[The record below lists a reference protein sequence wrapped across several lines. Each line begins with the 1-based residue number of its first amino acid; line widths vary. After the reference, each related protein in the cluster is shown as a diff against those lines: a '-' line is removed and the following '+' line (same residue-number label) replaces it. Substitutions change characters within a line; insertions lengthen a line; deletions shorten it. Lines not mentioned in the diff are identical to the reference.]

1 MSKNKKRKPRPQ
13 PPHWY
18 WLDSDNCWQCKN
30 RNGCGG
36 CKFLKGVVYA
46 QSRRR
51 DKNERRRGSEDY

>member
-1 MSKNKKRKPRPQ
+1 MSKHKKRKARPQ

-18 WLDSDNCWQCKN
+18 WLDSDNCWQCEN
-30 RNGCGG
+30 RSGCSG
-36 CKFLKGVVYA
+36 CNFLKGVVYV